1 MAVVGLT
8 KRRFQRPNGAQPPR
22 PGTTGAAAQLVP
34 GALVLILWLSVIP
47 PSGGYFPRSWY
58 PAALGSVLFFCTLC
72 VAWRSPLPSTRAARR
87 SIALFAGLVTWA
99 FLSMIWAGSPAD
111 AWETA
116 DQLLLYLTAAAIA
129 ALVPWTPRTLALVA
143 GLWSLGVAVLCAGRL
158 ITWLGARDLL
168 TFFSPEGRLYDP
180 MGYPNATAALPA
192 IALFPA
198 LALSALREIPVWARA
213 AALAVALFLAE
224 FAVLP
229 VSRGAI
235 LGVLVALP
243 FVIAAAPDR
252 WRLLG
257 RLLAVAALMAPALSS
272 LLAFGNAPGDGKD
285 PVTPLHHAA
294 TWMITTVVLALL
306 VGGLLG
312 LLDDRVRAPRIT
324 RRGVGVALALV
335 AVAVAAAGVAYG
347 PRGVRYVR
355 DTWNA
360 AGTPGSGTGGRLLSL
375 APEERP
381 DYARVSVKAFG
392 KHPIGG
398 LGAGNFSRE
407 YDAHRKFDKHSRYPH
422 NLVLRAAGEGGI
434 VGLGLFGALV
444 ASLAVGLVA
453 ARKRLGATGRALV
466 AGSAGMGVYFLAH
479 GELDWLEAF
488 PSLVMPVTGLAFA
501 VLVLPGAGLAPR
513 TWARPA
519 WLRPVALGLGGAL
532 LGAVIVALGAP
543 YVSERYIE
551 RARSTWTAAPTAAFD
566 DLDRAASWNPLS
578 PAP

>member
-1 MAVVGLT
+1 MGVGALT
-8 KRRFQRPNGAQPPR
+8 KRRFGRRDGAQPPH
-22 PGTTGAAAQLVP
+22 PEAAGVVARLVP
-34 GALVLILWLSVIP
+34 GALVLVLWLSVIP

-58 PAALGSVLFFCTLC
+58 PAALGSVLLFCTLC
-72 VAWRSPLPSTRAARR
+72 LAWRSPLPATRSARR
-87 SIALFAGLVTWA
+87 SIALFAALAAWA
-99 FLSMIWAGSPAD
+99 FVSMLWAGSPAD

-116 DQLLLYLTAAAIA
+116 DQLVLYLTAAAIA

-143 GLWSLGVAVLCAGRL
+143 GVWALGVAALCAGRL
-158 ITWLGARDLL
+158 ITWLGARDVL
-168 TFFSPEGRLYDP
+168 TFFSPDGRLFDP

-198 LALSALREIPVWARA
+198 LALSALREIPVWARGL
-213 AALAVALFLAE
+213 ALAVAVFLAE

-235 LGVLVALP
+235 LGVLLALP

-257 RLLAVAALMAPALSS
+257 RLVAVAALMAPALSS

-294 TWMITTVVLALL
+294 TWMITTTVLALL
-306 VGGLLG
+306 VGALLG
-312 LLDDRVRAPRIT
+312 LLDDRVRGPRVT
-324 RRGVGVALALV
+324 RRGVYAALAV
-335 AVAVAAAGVAYG
+335 VGVVVAAAGVAYG

-360 AGTPGSGTGGRLLSL
+360 AGTPGSGAGGRLLSL

-407 YDAHRKFDKHSRYPH
+407 Y
-422 NLVLRAAGEGGI
+422 
-434 VGLGLFGALV
+434 
-444 ASLAVGLVA
+444 
-453 ARKRLGATGRALV
+453 
-466 AGSAGMGVYFLAH
+466 
-479 GELDWLEAF
+479 
-488 PSLVMPVTGLAFA
+488 
-501 VLVLPGAGLAPR
+501 
-513 TWARPA
+513 
-519 WLRPVALGLGGAL
+519 
-532 LGAVIVALGAP
+532 
-543 YVSERYIE
+543 
-551 RARSTWTAAPTAAFD
+551 
-566 DLDRAASWNPLS
+566 
-578 PAP
+578 